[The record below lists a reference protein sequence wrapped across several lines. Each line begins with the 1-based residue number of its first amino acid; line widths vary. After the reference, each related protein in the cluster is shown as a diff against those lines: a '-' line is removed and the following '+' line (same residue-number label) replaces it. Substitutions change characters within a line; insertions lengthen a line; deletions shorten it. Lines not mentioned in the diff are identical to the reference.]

1 MSNIVLVDNFTV
13 SSPEFVIAGGTAI
26 DATVPSAN
34 LIITPNQGY
43 NVSANDFDVISSNPE
58 VDVAASYF
66 TQDGDNVILTV
77 VFVNG
82 APMPFEDLDIKICM
96 SGAAEEKGVRV
107 EGDAFI
113 ETFNATPLPQ
123 NITYENDGPA
133 ESTETILSQLITADN
148 GYYFQAD
155 PTISLRTGDATNY
168 NLYTSNKIFDANNR
182 LTAIRVNADYTYPFV
197 NALTDEIDIYANAI
211 AIPVIPIVITGY
223 SVNGIVTAPA
233 QDRDLL
239 ILGAAGANYELTIS
253 NGATFSN
260 GTSTISGTIPNTGAG
275 ATETIS
281 FPQTGTSPTDP
292 LFHVLDFDNPGS
304 DLDPNYAGSWQFQ
317 FTRQL
322 NSNIEITGVVNTSDS
337 DLTVDNS
344 NSLGLISNS
353 STTQF
358 GYVDHTVTAA
368 LGIEIEWTNYTNIP
382 ATDFS
387 KTEDAPNGTFN
398 IAYGLK
404 TINLISQSQRT
415 LRVFVST
422 NNTSYQNMSYELN
435 NNIETYITKTFTQKE
450 FILDNSQSSSDT
462 EYAYYDTSGVLQEPT
477 LGPNATQTVCA
488 RLYPDQ
494 PSVTSGN
501 GVIQLTITSCT

>member
-1 MSNIVLVDNFTV
+1 MSNIVSVDNFTV

-82 APMPFEDLDIKICM
+82 APMPFQDLDIKICM

-107 EGDAFI
+107 KGDAFI

-123 NITYENDGPA
+123 SAVYENDGPA

-155 PTISLRTGDATNY
+155 PTISLRTGNAANY
-168 NLYTSNKIFDANNR
+168 NLYTSNKIFDSNNR

-197 NALTDEIDIYANAI
+197 NALTDEIDIFANAI
-211 AIPVIPIVITGY
+211 AIPVIPVVITGY

-260 GTSTISGTIPNTGAG
+260 GTSTISGTIPSVGAG
-275 ATETIS
+275 AIETIS

-292 LFHVLDFDNPGS
+292 LFHILDFDNPGS
-304 DLDPNYAGSWQFQ
+304 DLDPNYGGSWQFQ

-322 NSNIEITGVVNTSDS
+322 NSNIEISGVVNTSDNVI
-337 DLTVDNS
+337 TIDNS
-344 NSLGLISNS
+344 NRLGLVSDSSNLQGGS
-353 STTQF
+353 I
-358 GYVDHTVTAA
+358 DHTISAP
-368 LGIEIEWTNYTNIP
+368 LGIELQWNNFSTPIP
-382 ATDFS
+382 SAEFS
-387 KTEDAPNGTFN
+387 KIEDAPNGTFN
-398 IAYGLK
+398 VTNGVKLLTLSPYMI
-404 TINLISQSQRT
+404 T
-415 LRVFVST
+415 LRVNVST
-422 NNTSYQNMSYELN
+422 NNTSFQDMSYLLDN
-435 NNIETYITKTFTQKE
+435 DIETYFTKTFTQRE
-450 FILDNSQSSSDT
+450 FVLDNSQSSVTST
-462 EYAYYDTSGVLQEPT
+462 FNYYDTSGVLQTAT
-477 LGPNATQTVCA
+477 LTTGQSQTICA
-488 RLYPDQ
+488 REWPAV
-494 PSVTSGN
+494 PSVTSGD
-501 GVIQLTITSCT
+501 GLIQLTTNTC

>member
-1 MSNIVLVDNFTV
+1 MSNIVSVDNFTV
-13 SSPEFVIAGGTAI
+13 SSPEFVVAGGTII
-26 DATVPSAN
+26 DNTVPFAN
-34 LIITPNQGY
+34 LTISPNQGY
-43 NVSANDFDVISSNPE
+43 TVSANDFDVISSNPQ

-66 TQDGDNVILTV
+66 TQDGENVILTV
-77 VFVNG
+77 MFANG
-82 APMPFEDLDIKICM
+82 AQMPFSDLDIKICM

-107 EGDAFI
+107 EGSVFYQ
-113 ETFNATPLPQ
+113 TFNSTPLPQ
-123 NITYENDGPA
+123 VAVYENDGPA

-155 PTISLRTGDATNY
+155 PTISLRTGDGANY

-233 QDRDLL
+233 QNRDLL

-281 FPQTGTSPTDP
+281 FPVTGTAPTDP
-292 LFHVLDFDNPGS
+292 LFHILDFDNPGS
-304 DLDPNYAGSWQFQ
+304 DLDPNYSGSWQFQ

-322 NSNIEITGVVNTSDS
+322 NSNIEITGVVNTNDG

-344 NSLGLISNS
+344 NSLGLVSNS
-353 STTQF
+353 STNQF
-358 GYVDHTVTAA
+358 GYIDHKITSV
-368 LGIEIEWTNYTNIP
+368 LGIAIEWTNFSNIP
-382 ATDFS
+382 ATDFT

-398 IAYGLK
+398 VTNGFKLL
-404 TINLISQSQRT
+404 NLISQQERT

-422 NNTSYQNMSYELN
+422 NNTSYQNMSYVLDDD
-435 NNIETYITKTFTQKE
+435 IETYITKTFIQKE
-450 FILDNSQSSSDT
+450 FVLDNSESSATS
-462 EYAYYDTSGVLQEPT
+462 EFAYYDTSGALQEPT
-477 LGPNATQTVCA
+477 LQAGATQTVCA
-488 RLYPDQ
+488 RLYPDS

-501 GVIQLTITSCT
+501 GLIQLTTTTCT